1 MFKSLL
7 LILCFCQTNSQ
18 FQSMN
23 QTRLKIR
30 IDHRMVII
38 LIMRNP
44 SVDPTN
50 YPNGKTLTKF
60 NIHVHPQEFMYSVLK
75 TTMFYIKTNIQ
86 SKLKLI
92 CVVFSEVFWDAL
104 LMTSN
109 RTRPS
114 FLSSWVPWVCRRPCS
129 LCYLTLPWTSSL
141 PFLPHSIPFRVSPT
155 GQPVSHTG
163 DWVHAIPSR
172 NLGIRQ

>member
-1 MFKSLL
+1 MQQVKLL
-7 LILCFCQTNSQ
+7 DLHL
-18 FQSMN
+18 
-23 QTRLKIR
+23 
-30 IDHRMVII
+30 V
-38 LIMRNP
+38 
-44 SVDPTN
+44 
-50 YPNGKTLTKF
+50 
-60 NIHVHPQEFMYSVLK
+60 K

-114 FLSSWVPWVCRRPCS
+114 FLSSWLPWVCRRPCS

-155 GQPVSHTG
+155 GQPVSHAG

-172 NLGIRQ
+172 NLGIRQEPWPNTMIRRLRQSTASLPDICPSGEEGYC